1 MEDKLVVLAE
11 HPYERALLIKA
22 RLESEGIDTVLSN
35 VNLIQPDASAG
46 VKIKIREE
54 DLEQAMDIYKQ
65 FVRDEGAWAEKETDK
80 AKISK
85 KSGVKKI
92 LVPVDFSDYAQH
104 ASHFAMLYA
113 SKVGAEILYLH
124 AYYAPDMQTIPYDE
138 SFGFEGSVTEYLN
151 DLRDTAREELKK
163 FLKRLRK
170 IAEKENYKNLLMDY
184 TVVKGPL
191 DDAVFYAVESYKP
204 DLIIMGA
211 RGKDKRK
218 HDPIG
223 STTTRILE
231 KASLPV
237 LIIPEDMDLKGFF
250 ERRKILYATDY
261 DEADFEAISK
271 LMNLIRPFHMDI
283 VCMHIGR
290 DKEDPGDH
298 LKMEGLKE
306 YFRKSYPKGNIT
318 CDIIHKE
325 DVIAGIDEYISK
337 NPVSAIAMT
346 THKRNLIEKIF
357 YPSITRKM
365 FFYTTVP
372 LMVFH
377 S

>member
-1 MEDKLVVLAE
+1 MEDKLVILAE
-11 HPYERALLIKA
+11 HPYERALLLKT
-22 RLESEGIDTVLSN
+22 RLESEGIDAVLSN

-54 DLEQAMDIYKQ
+54 DLEKATDIYKQ
-65 FVRDEGAWAEKETDK
+65 FLRDEGEWTGKNPDQS
-80 AKISK
+80 KISN

-92 LVPVDFSDYAQH
+92 LVPVDFSDYAEH
-104 ASHFAMLYA
+104 ASRFAMHYA

-138 SFGFEGSVTEYLN
+138 SFGFEGTITEYLS
-151 DLRDTAREELKK
+151 DLRDTAREEIKK
-163 FLKRLRK
+163 FMERLRK
-170 IAEKENYKNLLMDY
+170 MAEKEKLKNLLMDY
-184 TVVKGPL
+184 SVVKGPL

-218 HDPIG
+218 QDPIG

-237 LIIPEDMDLKGFF
+237 LVIPEDMDLKGFF

-271 LMNLIRPFHMDI
+271 LMRLIRPLNMDI
-283 VCMHIGR
+283 VCMHIGSE
-290 DKEDPGDH
+290 KEDAGDH
-298 LKMEGLKE
+298 IKMEGLKE
-306 YFRKSYPKGNIT
+306 YFRKSYPEATIT
-318 CDIIHKE
+318 CDVIHKE
-325 DVIAGIDEYISK
+325 DVIAGIEEYISK

-372 LMVFH
+372 LLVFH